1 MWSASVGMCKENSL
15 DGWDVQGSRDY
26 NIGVRKSAKA
36 REILKVGYITYSAQH
51 DVAMPRRAQG
61 SPNFVQ
67 EDLWR
72 RLFLDL

>member
-1 MWSASVGMCKENSL
+1 MWISSVGMCKENSL
-15 DGWDVQGSRDY
+15 ERWDVQGGRDY
-26 NIGVRKSAKA
+26 NRGVRKSTKA
-36 REILKVGYITYSAQH
+36 REILKVGYITYSAQQ

-72 RLFLDL
+72 RLSLDL